1 MNDLYKEIY
10 TLFSRRWD
18 EDLTEEQEDALDDKA
33 DELIE
38 KYGWDAVYETFKS
51 YLIRECSTPE
61 LSVNAAYIFWDFCW
75 YNYPIHDPYEFMSY
89 FYYRIDFNTKQYDAS
104 DILDSLTTTVLPK
117 NGISAA
123 DLMKHPYYMPESDP
137 EMIAAAERWKNK

>member
-38 KYGWDAVYETFKS
+38 EYGWDAVYETFKS
-51 YLIRECSTPE
+51 YLT
-61 LSVNAAYIFWDFCW
+61 
-75 YNYPIHDPYEFMSY
+75 
-89 FYYRIDFNTKQYDAS
+89 
-104 DILDSLTTTVLPK
+104 
-117 NGISAA
+117 
-123 DLMKHPYYMPESDP
+123 
-137 EMIAAAERWKNK
+137 